1 VRGANEPASGE
12 FWKAEHVQA
21 RQNAARSALRHRL
34 AHPDGQTLGDL
45 LEVVR
50 LIGIAAHDCAMRELY
65 RRLGI
70 LPDAAG

>member
-1 VRGANEPASGE
+1 MGGNDRSGGD

-21 RQNAARSALRHRL
+21 RQDAARAALRHRL

-50 LIGIAAHDCAMRELY
+50 LIGISC
-65 RRLGI
+65 
-70 LPDAAG
+70 P